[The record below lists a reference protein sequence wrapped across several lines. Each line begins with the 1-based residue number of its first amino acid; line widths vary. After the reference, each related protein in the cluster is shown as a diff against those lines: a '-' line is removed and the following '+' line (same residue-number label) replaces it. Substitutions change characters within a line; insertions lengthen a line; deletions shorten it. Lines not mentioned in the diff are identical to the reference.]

1 MSKEKTAE
9 SKHKVLVSFFWNE
22 GRMGD
27 VEGLFVTTK
36 EKIEKSLGKE
46 VYFGEILGKH
56 SEIFGTLK
64 KEDFTVKSDDP
75 AFIDK
80 LVEIIGAETISGY
93 NPFDYLEEEPELD
106 EGFITVTGTLPL
118 ISYYVLD
125 IEFVEL

>member
-64 KEDFTVKSDDP
+64 KEDFKVESDDP

-93 NPFDYLEEEPELD
+93 NPFDYFEEELELD
-106 EGFITVTGTLPL
+106 KE
-118 ISYYVLD
+118 
-125 IEFVEL
+125 